1 MAMDRRGAGEEFAGI
16 RIDALDNEDLGI
28 EELLDIED
36 KIDARIEELEERSE
50 ALSGA
55 LYGEKQSLSERKR
68 NLEEKERVAEALESL
83 ETQREALRERVIAL
97 QGVGEREES

>member
-1 MAMDRRGAGEEFAGI
+1 MATDRSGAGEELTGI

-50 ALSGA
+50 ALSA
-55 LYGEKQSLSERKR
+55 ELYGEKQLLGERKR
-68 NLEEKERVAEALESL
+68 NLEEKERIAEALESL
-83 ETQREALRERVIAL
+83 EAQREALRERVIAL
-97 QGVGEREES
+97 EGAGEREES